1 MKKYIVALD
10 EGTTSARAI
19 LFEAGDD
26 GIRTVASAQHEF
38 PQLYP
43 APGWV
48 EHDPMAIYGSQYAA
62 MTECI
67 ALSGINPDDIAALG
81 ITNQRETVVVWDRKT
96 GKPVCNAIVWQ
107 CRRTADLCAELE
119 RDGYADLIRERT
131 GLRPDPY
138 FSGTKLKW
146 ILDNV
151 EGARKRAEAGE
162 LLFGTVDTWLC
173 WKLTEGKVFATDV
186 TNASRTMLMN
196 LSTGDWDD
204 TMLELLDI
212 PRCMLP
218 EIRSSSE
225 IYGYA
230 EIMGARIPIAGIAG
244 DQQAALFGQGCFEAG
259 QAKNTYGTGCF
270 LLTHTGDE
278 PVVSRHDLL
287 TTVAATRKDH
297 PLQYAL
303 EGSVFVG
310 GAVVQ
315 WLRDGLGLIRESRDS
330 EYFASKVESSD
341 GVYVVPAFTGLG
353 APYWDSSARGSIFGL
368 TRGSGREH
376 IIRAALESVAYQ
388 TEDVLCAMQKDMVA
402 MEGVHSITSLKVD
415 GGASGNRLLMQFQS
429 DISGVPVIRPQ
440 VGGKDTAEAT
450 ALGAACLAGLA
461 VGLLSDPASLS
472 SLLGGSGETFTP
484 RMEEAQRQTLL
495 DGWHRAVSA
504 CREF

>member
-1 MKKYIVALD
+1 MKKYILALD

-19 LFEAGDD
+19 LFEAGNG

-38 PQLYP
+38 PQIYP
-43 APGWV
+43 AAGWV

-67 ALSGINPDDIAALG
+67 ALSGIHPDDIAALG
-81 ITNQRETVVVWDRKT
+81 ITNQRETVVVWDKKT

-107 CRRTADLCAELE
+107 CRRTADLCAGLE
-119 RDGYADLIRERT
+119 RGGYADLIRERT

-151 EGARKRAEAGE
+151 KGARERAEAGE

-173 WKLTEGKVFATDV
+173 WKLTEGRVFATDV

-196 LSTGDWDD
+196 LRTGDWDD

-278 PVVSRHDLL
+278 PVISRHDLL
-287 TTVAATRKDH
+287 TTVAATRKGE

-388 TEDVLCAMQKDMVA
+388 TEDVLAAMQKDMAA
-402 MEGVHSITSLKVD
+402 MEGIRSITSLKVD

-429 DISGVPVIRPQ
+429 DISGIPVIRPR
-440 VGGKDTAEAT
+440 VGGTDTAEAT

-461 VGLLSDPASLS
+461 VGLLSDCDSLAA
-472 SLLGGSGETFTP
+472 LLGSGGEEFTP
-484 RMEEAQRQTLL
+484 CMEEAKREELL
-495 DGWHRAVSA
+495 TGWHRAVAA
-504 CREF
+504 CRNF